1 MCSTAQSSSEE
12 AALKEDFPNFV
23 LTEFWGVRRRSSLA
37 CLCDRR
43 IWV

>member
-1 MCSTAQSSSEE
+1 MYSTAQSPSEE
-12 AALKEDFPNFV
+12 AALKKDLPNFV
-23 LTEFWGVRRRSSLA
+23 LTEFWGVRRRPSLA